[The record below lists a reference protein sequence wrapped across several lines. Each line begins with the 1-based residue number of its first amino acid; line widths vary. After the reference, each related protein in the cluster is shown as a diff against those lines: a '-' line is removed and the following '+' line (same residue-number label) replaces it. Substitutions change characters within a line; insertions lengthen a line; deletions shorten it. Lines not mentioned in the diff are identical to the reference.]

1 MIFLGNTLNRDKVNV
16 IIADRVVP
24 KQSAER
30 YLDKDA
36 FENEIRQVLG
46 RASQSFPHCWL
57 IVYQCIRTV
66 HARRILLPG
75 LATRSHFSLH
85 LSRFCP

>member
-36 FENEIRQVLG
+36 FENEIRQGVTHHHVCP
-46 RASQSFPHCWL
+46 S
-57 IVYQCIRTV
+57 IR
-66 HARRILLPG
+66 P
-75 LATRSHFSLH
+75 
-85 LSRFCP
+85 